1 MLIDDK
7 NLTFENQSFVPA
19 AEQGV
24 ANALNSEKEIIN
36 FETNENPEFK
46 IEREQPLFNFILFRN
61 HKT

>member
-24 ANALNSEKEIIN
+24 ANVLNSEKEIIN

-46 IEREQPLFNFILFRN
+46 IEREQLLFNLILFRN